1 MMQLWFYK
9 VDKAAAGFL
18 FSSSVEAEG
27 ILFASVESVK
37 NQKVFKGQF
46 LLMTTMMVW
55 LNLWYQI
62 KLNLLNVAQQINWFW
77 INKIG
82 WVGYY

>member
-27 ILFASVESVK
+27 FQGTVSPHDDDDGLAEPMIS
-37 NQKVFKGQF
+37 N
-46 LLMTTMMVW
+46 
-55 LNLWYQI
+55 
-62 KLNLLNVAQQINWFW
+62 
-77 INKIG
+77 
-82 WVGYY
+82 